1 MQCLWIWRLA
11 AETDC
16 IGAQIQA
23 ANAKEANSTPSKASR
38 RDRTESVAS
47 SHAGDEAAE
56 KTQTQQLT
64 KLLGKIQH
72 RLAIRRNDSWINKNI
87 EDVLKLSAIAKQA
100 VPEKAKRKE
109 IMVVMDHFISSVL
122 LSPLVNDSI
131 LSRLDGALTSLLTI
145 HTDLD
150 DFIEYVAC

>member
-1 MQCLWIWRLA
+1 M
-11 AETDC
+11 
-16 IGAQIQA
+16 
-23 ANAKEANSTPSKASR
+23 
-38 RDRTESVAS
+38 AS
-47 SHAGDEAAE
+47 SHAGENAAE
-56 KTQTQQLT
+56 KTQAQQLT

-122 LSPLVNDSI
+122 LSPLVNDTI
-131 LSRLDGALTSLLTI
+131 ISRLDGALGSLLTI